1 VQRLHYIVM
10 GISTRAMI
18 RLGGKNVSSERTA
31 VALMAL
37 YLVTAATTLFA
48 PRASAQSAASGSASA
63 YPVKAIR
70 IVVPFPAG
78 GTSDILSRAIGQKLT
93 EEWKQPVIVDNRPG
107 AGANI
112 GAEIVVKSPPDGY
125 TLLLASTIHT
135 INPSLYRKLAYDPV
149 KDFTPITLIATTSQV
164 LVVHPSLPVK
174 TVKELV
180 AYAKKRPGAI
190 NYSSA
195 GNGSQPHLTAELFK
209 SRTGIDIVH
218 VPYKGAPPAMTDLLA
233 GHVALSFA
241 TSPSAVP
248 YVKSGK
254 LRALAVST
262 MRRISAL
269 PDVPTID
276 ESGVPGFEASGAN
289 GLVGPAGMPAELAER
304 IWREVQKA
312 EQKPEVLERFAK
324 IGVFPVAD
332 SPADF
337 NKFFHNELELYG
349 EQAKLANLQ
358 PE

>member
-1 VQRLHYIVM
+1 M

-149 KDFTPITLIATTSQV
+149 RDFTPITLIATTSQV

-289 GLVGPAGMPAELAER
+289 GLVGPAGMPRAL
-304 IWREVQKA
+304 V
-312 EQKPEVLERFAK
+312 
-324 IGVFPVAD
+324 
-332 SPADF
+332 
-337 NKFFHNELELYG
+337 
-349 EQAKLANLQ
+349 AKLNATVVRIVKEPAMTKFLSEQ
-358 PE
+358 GADPFTTTPAEYAAYIKSEVAKWAKAVKDSGARVD

>member
-1 VQRLHYIVM
+1 M
-10 GISTRAMI
+10 DTERAMPA
-18 RLGGKNVSSERTA
+18 LTALCA
-31 VALMAL
+31 VALAVAAL
-37 YLVTAATTLFA
+37 A
-48 PRASAQSAASGSASA
+48 PSAWGQT
-63 YPVKAIR
+63 YPAKAIR

-93 EEWKQPVIVDNRPG
+93 EEWKQPVVVDNRPG

-135 INPSLYRKLAYDPV
+135 INPSLYRKLAYDPIR
-149 KDFTPITLIATTSQV
+149 DFTPITLIAATSQV
-164 LVVHPSLPVK
+164 LAVHPSLPVR

-180 AYAKKRPGAI
+180 AYAKKRPGQI
-190 NYSSA
+190 HYSSA

-209 SRTGIDIVH
+209 SRTGIDIIH
-218 VPYKGAPPAMTDLLA
+218 VPYKGGPPAINDLLA

-248 YVKSGK
+248 HVKSGK

-262 MRRISAL
+262 AKRISAL

-289 GLVGPAGMPAELAER
+289 GLVGPAGMPAAVVEKLNAAIVRIVKEPAMQKFLNEPGAAPLTTTPAEYGAYIR
-304 IWREVQKA
+304 SEVAKWAKA
-312 EQKPEVLERFAK
+312 VK
-324 IGVFPVAD
+324 D
-332 SPADF
+332 SGARVD
-337 NKFFHNELELYG
+337 
-349 EQAKLANLQ
+349 
-358 PE
+358 

>member
-1 VQRLHYIVM
+1 M
-10 GISTRAMI
+10 RAE
-18 RLGGKNVSSERTA
+18 RAVS
-31 VALMAL
+31 ALAASCFG
-37 YLVTAATTLFA
+37 AATIA
-48 PRASAQSAASGSASA
+48 YAASAWSQAAPA
-63 YPVKAIR
+63 YPSKAIR

-125 TLLLASTIHT
+125 TLLAASTIHT
-135 INPSLYRKLAYDPV
+135 INPSLYRKLGYDPV
-149 KDFTPITLIATTSQV
+149 RDFTPITLIAATSQV
-164 LVVHPSLPVK
+164 LAVHPSLPVR
-174 TVKELV
+174 TVKELI
-180 AYAKKRPGAI
+180 AYAKKRPGEI

-195 GNGSQPHLTAELFK
+195 GSGSQPHLTAELFK

-248 YVKSGK
+248 HVKSGK

-262 MRRISAL
+262 LKRVSAL

-276 ESGVPGFEASGAN
+276 EAGVPGFEASGAN
-289 GLVGPAGMPAELAER
+289 GLVGPAGIPAPIVEKLNAAVVRIVKEPAMSRFLSEQGADPFTTTPAEYAAYLKS
-304 IWREVQKA
+304 EVAKWAKA
-312 EQKPEVLERFAK
+312 VK
-324 IGVFPVAD
+324 D
-332 SPADF
+332 SGARVD
-337 NKFFHNELELYG
+337 
-349 EQAKLANLQ
+349 
-358 PE
+358 

>member
-1 VQRLHYIVM
+1 M
-10 GISTRAMI
+10 
-18 RLGGKNVSSERTA
+18 
-31 VALMAL
+31 ALMAL
-37 YLVTAATTLFA
+37 YLVTGAATVFA
-48 PRASAQSAASGSASA
+48 PRASAQSAAGASAPA

-180 AYAKKRPGAI
+180 AYAKERPGAI

-289 GLVGPAGMPAELAER
+289 GLVGPAGMPGALVEKLNATVVRIVKEPAMTKFLSEQGADPFTTTPAEYAAY
-304 IWREVQKA
+304 IKSEVAKWAKA
-312 EQKPEVLERFAK
+312 VK
-324 IGVFPVAD
+324 D
-332 SPADF
+332 SGARVD
-337 NKFFHNELELYG
+337 
-349 EQAKLANLQ
+349 
-358 PE
+358 